1 MLLSSMVQSLLF
13 KNRKHYNIKLEVA
26 KKAKMLRL
34 RETQRDFLKDS
45 CCDL

>member
-1 MLLSSMVQSLLF
+1 MVLLSSMVQSLLF

-34 RETQRDFLKDS
+34 RDFLKDS
-45 CCDL
+45 CCCDL